1 MEHDDMKSMVAAGIV
16 MAIEEFLE
24 YNNWLLEETI
34 GYEAMSISSSEV
46 RNRMSDFSL
55 HLQANFC
62 DDIIFNMETRNDNKD
77 NSLDSR
83 SGSIGKSG
91 ERHDANSAEAGIVE
105 EIAKGIKEIKDEANH
120 GDGKWAWQ

>member
-1 MEHDDMKSMVAAGIV
+1 MEHEDMKSMVAAGIV

-77 NSLDSR
+77 NSLNSG

-91 ERHDANSAEAGIVE
+91 ERHDADSAEAGIVE
-105 EIAKGIKEIKDEANH
+105 EIAKGIKEIKDLS
-120 GDGKWAWQ
+120 DWKQ